1 MAHKKGAGSTRNGR
15 DSHSKRLGVKIF
27 GGQEAIAGNIIVRQR
42 GTRFHP
48 SKNVGLGKDHTLYAL
63 EDGIVMFTKK
73 RDDKNFVSIVSREEY
88 IEVKGEG
95 AVKTTTATNGNGA
108 KASKSAA
115 TTTAKEKAP
124 KAKKSKEPVLAVDEE
139 NINPTPTSKENPMPE
154 IEAQTEIPGT
164 ADDVSKKVTKSADA
178 SSESDADQAVK
189 DMLDRI
195 GRAGEDTKED
205 LKMIN
210 GLGPASEKKL
220 NKLGIY
226 TYAQMANMTNED
238 YDVVADLTSISKTTI
253 LDQDWAGQAKKLMEE
268 TGK

>member
-95 AVKTTTATNGNGA
+95 AVKTTTAANGNGA
-108 KASKSAA
+108 KTKA
-115 TTTAKEKAP
+115 TATSSTTKEKAP
-124 KAKKSKEPVLAVDEE
+124 KAKKAEEPKPAVDKE
-139 NINPTPTSKENPMPE
+139 NIDPAPATKKKPMPE
-154 IEAQTEIPGT
+154 IEAQTETLGT
-164 ADDVSKKVTKSADA
+164 GVDVSKEVTKSADA
-178 SSESDADQAVK
+178 SSKNEADQAVK

-195 GRAGEDTKED
+195 GRAGEKTKED

-226 TYAQMANMTNED
+226 TYAQMAQMTNED
-238 YDVVADLTSISKTTI
+238 YDVVADLTSISKTII
-253 LDQDWAGQAKKLMEE
+253 LDQDWAGQAKKLMED